1 MIAFDLECS
10 GGHKFEGWFQDLA
23 SFEEQNKK
31 GLLTCPYCEDTK
43 VRRVLS
49 PVAIRSSSRPAAV
62 PRGETAIDYQKLARE
77 VVHYINRNFEN
88 VGTDFTAEA
97 LKMHYGVK
105 EKRNIRGAATG
116 EEEQVLR
123 KEGIEFYKLP
133 VLKTEDDDS
142 N

>member
-10 GGHKFEGWFQDLA
+10 GGHTFEGWFKDLA
-23 SFEEQNKK
+23 SFEEQNKR
-31 GLLTCPYCEDTK
+31 GLVTCPYCEDTK

-49 PVAIRSSSRPAAV
+49 PVAIRSSSRPAAS
-62 PRGETAIDYQKLARE
+62 RGETTIDYQRLARE

-88 VGTDFTAEA
+88 VGTDFAAEA

-123 KEGIEFYKLP
+123 KEGVEFYKLP
-133 VLKTEDDDS
+133 EVKKDDDES

>member
-10 GGHKFEGWFQDLA
+10 GGHTFEGWFKDLA
-23 SFEEQNKK
+23 AFEEQNKR

-49 PVAIRSSSRPAAV
+49 PVAIRSSNRPAASQ
-62 PRGETAIDYQKLARE
+62 GETAIDYQRLARE

-88 VGTDFTAEA
+88 VGTDFAAEA

-116 EEEQVLR
+116 EEEQVLK

-133 VLKTEDDDS
+133 ALKTEEDES

>member
-10 GGHKFEGWFQDLA
+10 GGHTFEGWFRDLA
-23 SFEEQNKK
+23 AFEEQSGN
-31 GLLTCPYCEDTK
+31 GMLTCPYCEDTRI
-43 VRRVLS
+43 RRVLS
-49 PVAIRSSSRPAAV
+49 PVAIRSSSRKAV
-62 PRGETAIDYQKLARE
+62 QREEDGIDYQRLARE

-88 VGTDFTAEA
+88 VGTDFAAEA

-116 EEEQVLR
+116 EEEEVLK

-133 VLKTEDDDS
+133 VLKADDDDS